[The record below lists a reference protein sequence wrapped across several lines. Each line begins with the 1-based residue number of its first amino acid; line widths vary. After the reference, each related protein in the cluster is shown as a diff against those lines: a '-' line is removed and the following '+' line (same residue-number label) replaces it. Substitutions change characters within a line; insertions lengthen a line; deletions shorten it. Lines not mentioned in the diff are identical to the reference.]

1 MIQVSDFIAMF
12 AASTPKT
19 FLLKYKVA
27 VFFIVTTLAHNC
39 ATKID
44 GYQIPAVCCTL
55 CSVNVFGETGGDS
68 LFYIQKCKIFIRHAK
83 DNENLQCGEQQ
94 YPYGNVGTRN
104 VHITHL
110 IPDIRNPYSP
120 VARSPHTVQK
130 EPGDGSV
137 QHYRALHHHER
148 AYHRTAYR

>member
-12 AASTPKT
+12 APSSPKDIILIFKRRA
-19 FLLKYKVA
+19 FLCPIGSIVSKDIRLSIPIREYP
-27 VFFIVTTLAHNC
+27 FFIDCILVLWRDIGRRQPFLYFN
-39 ATKID
+39 
-44 GYQIPAVCCTL
+44 
-55 CSVNVFGETGGDS
+55 
-68 LFYIQKCKIFIRHAK
+68 YILVYAK
-83 DNENLQCGEQQ
+83 EQCNLQCGEQQ

-130 EPGDGSV
+130 EPGDGSI
-137 QHYRALHHHER
+137 QHHRALHHHER